1 MSTGPTVG
9 DRRTADERT
18 RTVALVAAE
27 FGLLALAF
35 GTVATFTRLFIGW
48 DFLATLAVPVLG
60 SWGVAVVL
68 RRLRVP
74 VGASIAASLA
84 IGVLVLAWRFAPA
97 TTWFGVPTPSTASA
111 FAEQVRSAFG
121 GFSDQIAPVPAQD
134 GFLIGIAAVLWLFGS
149 FADMSALRYSA
160 PVQAVIPY
168 AAAVAAS
175 GILARGAGRITA
187 VLAFAAGLGVFAVT
201 QRAWQSSGERWIRGD
216 VGRGVRSIALGATV
230 FAAFAVLVGIVI
242 GPLVPG
248 DDQALVD
255 LRRLGRSEAPR
266 TVVSPFVGVT
276 SLLGERSDQVVFT
289 VRAATPSYWRLTAL
303 EAYDAQRSIWTSRG
317 TYRDAEGRLGD
328 APDPSSGA
336 ALEQDFRID
345 GLGGLWLPAAFEP
358 AAVESRLDIGYDASS
373 ASLIVRNDSM
383 TAGTTYRVQS
393 TLQVLG
399 VSELEQATSGDR
411 TDVDPDTVAATGVSD
426 EVRTTAE
433 RVAADAGATTPFAA
447 ARALQ
452 DWFRN
457 EFTYDTSVDYRSEA
471 DPVSAFLRDR
481 RGFCQQFA
489 STFALMARS
498 LGIPAR
504 VAVGF
509 TPGDQIDD
517 GAFVV
522 RGRHAHAWPEVDL
535 GSAGWVAFE
544 PTPGRGN
551 PQAAGYTG
559 VEAAQ
564 APPPP
569 EQAASTTSTTTPT
582 TTSPSAAAPDLP
594 SEVDASATVTTEP
607 PRPAATGGGVTS
619 WWPLATVLLLLA
631 GLVTAVPVVR
641 RLLRR
646 RRHRTDPMIGAIGV
660 AWDDT
665 VDVFRALGVASSAT
679 ETPIEFADRVAGAID
694 DLELDDPGA
703 VAFDVRTLAG
713 LETRR
718 RFGPGPMGEHD
729 IELADELARQ
739 ISAAASTGLGR
750 RDRVLLRLR

>member
-1 MSTGPTVG
+1 MSEARPT
-9 DRRTADERT
+9 DERT
-18 RTVALVAAE
+18 RVVALIGAE
-27 FGLLALAF
+27 LGLLALAF
-35 GTVATFTRLFIGW
+35 GTIATFTRLFIGW
-48 DFLATLAVPVLG
+48 DFLSTLAVPVLG
-60 SWGVAVVL
+60 SWGAAVAL

-84 IGVLVLAWRFAPA
+84 IGVLVLTWRFAPA
-97 TTWFGVPTPSTASA
+97 TTFYGVPTPSTAGA
-111 FAEQVRSAFG
+111 VADQVRSAFG
-121 GFSDQIAPVPAQD
+121 GFSNQVAPVPAQD
-134 GFLIGIAAVLWLFGS
+134 GFLIGIAAVMWLFGC

-201 QRAWQSSGERWIRGD
+201 QRAWQSTGERWIRGD
-216 VGRGVRSIALGATV
+216 VGRGVRSVALGATV
-230 FAAFAVLVGIVI
+230 FAALAVLVGVVI

-248 DDQALVD
+248 DDEALVD

-276 SLLGERSDQVVFT
+276 SLLGERSEQVVFT

-303 EAYDAQRSIWTSRG
+303 EQYDPQRSIWTSRG
-317 TYRDAEGRLGD
+317 TYRDASGSLGD
-328 APDPSSGA
+328 APAAADGA
-336 ALEQDFRID
+336 ELDQEFRID
-345 GLGGLWLPAAFEP
+345 GLGGLWLPAAFAP
-358 AAVESRLDIGYDASS
+358 TAVESRLDIGYDPTSS
-373 ASLIVRNDSM
+373 SLIARNDSM
-383 TAGTTYRVQS
+383 TTGTTYRVQS
-393 TLQVLG
+393 ALRALG
-399 VSELEQATSGDR
+399 VGQLEQATAGDR
-411 TDVDPDTVAATGVSD
+411 SEVDPDTVAAAGVSD
-426 EVRTTAE
+426 DVRATAQ
-433 RVAADAGATTPFAA
+433 RVTADAGATTQFASA
-447 ARALQ
+447 LALQ
-452 DWFRN
+452 DWFRS
-457 EFTYDTSVDYRSEA
+457 EFTYDAAVDYRGEG
-471 DPVSAFLRDR
+471 DPVGAFLRDR

-509 TPGDQIDD
+509 TPGDQLAD
-517 GAFVV
+517 GTFVV

-551 PQAAGYTG
+551 PQSTGYTG

-569 EQAASTTSTTTPT
+569 EQAASTTSTSAPT
-582 TTSPSAAAPDLP
+582 TTTPSAVTPATPD
-594 SEVDASATVTTEP
+594 EVDASATATTAPTEQEP
-607 PRPAATGGGVTS
+607 SGGRTSS
-619 WWPLATVLLLLA
+619 WWPLVSVALLFVVTA
-631 GLVTAVPVVR
+631 GAVPVVR

-646 RRHRTDPMIGAIGV
+646 RRRRTDPAIGAIGI

-665 VDVFRALGVASSAT
+665 VDAFRALGVPPSSA
-679 ETPIEFADRVAGAID
+679 ETPLEFAGRVDRALG
-694 DLELDDPGA
+694 DLEIEDPDA

-713 LETRR
+713 LETQR
-718 RFGPGPMGEHD
+718 RFGPGPMGHAD
-729 IELADELARQ
+729 TELADELARQ
-739 ISAAASTGLGR
+739 IRAATSTGLGT